1 MYCVY
6 CGNQIPDDSDFCTHC
21 GKPLTQQ
28 STNTT
33 VKSKSRRV
41 PKIVKI
47 IAIIVVICL
56 FIGITA
62 NVIGRMVLHS
72 QLSHTWITYSTETP
86 AFSMTLQFLD
96 REVICSMRIFGSNR
110 DVSTYPYRTISH
122 NKVII
127 GETDLVFNVMFFNDN
142 SMYLYSEDTD
152 LWQEY
157 IWVIDD

>member
-47 IAIIVVICL
+47 IVIIVVICL

-72 QLSHTWITYSTETP
+72 QLSHTWITYSKVSHSSCCL
-86 AFSMTLQFLD
+86 FS
-96 REVICSMRIFGSNR
+96 
-110 DVSTYPYRTISH
+110 
-122 NKVII
+122 
-127 GETDLVFNVMFFNDN
+127 
-142 SMYLYSEDTD
+142 LYSGPASGCAPRCTSA
-152 LWQEY
+152 
-157 IWVIDD
+157 IWINLILRLLPGPASDGYSLSGQGLLNHKRAPHLKCHALLCIGVLCLKRCSARF